1 MHMATHLFARGQYY
15 ITCMVFTRGQYYII
29 CMVFTRVIRVKTPQQ
44 GIADLLPR
52 FQELC
57 WIKDEVA
64 GSKKSDVGGN
74 ELAKF
79 YLVHANRET
88 VTISDLEYGNMN
100 AHAAVECKGS
110 APDPIALWLLT
121 KSSLRY

>member
-1 MHMATHLFARGQYY
+1 MH
-15 ITCMVFTRGQYYII
+15 
-29 CMVFTRVIRVKTPQQ
+29 
-44 GIADLLPR
+44 LLPR
-52 FQELC
+52 FQKLSGVEHG
-57 WIKDEVA
+57 VA
-64 GSKKSDVGGN
+64 GSEETDIRRY
-74 ELAKF
+74 ELAEMD
-79 YLVHANRET
+79 LVHANRET